1 MVLKK
6 IAAIGLSALMVATM
20 VGCGSTGAAQTGAA
34 AADTAVESGAE
45 AAEAAADATAAEA
58 PAAEEAAPAAE
69 EAAAETPAAPAAGSG
84 EVIDDGPG
92 AGVHVFMFKSTG
104 NSFGDLMYEGFSE
117 YMHSIGEKTTYQSP
131 AETTVAAQVQM
142 LDELITQGV
151 ASITI
156 STNGDSGY
164 DQVFKKAKDAGIP
177 IISIDSAASPE
188 YRLTHVNQAETNDI
202 GAYLVQ
208 AAVLIKL
215 GIDYPGDGKMKD
227 TLKTELANYS
237 GDPIKLGVLSAG
249 IDTPVQNG
257 WIAAMEE
264 ELKDPIYSG
273 KVDPTI
279 DKKYGNDDLTESTT
293 QAQAFVSEGKVD
305 AIISPTTIGIVA
317 AGQVLKSANS
327 DIVLTGLGLPSEMQ
341 SFMPASSSDDAFSF
355 VCPYMMLW
363 DVIHLG
369 AVAGGVQQAIKA
381 GTFDGSDG
389 STFTMDA
396 FRDYPATEYS
406 GYTYSDGGT
415 AVLAG
420 TPYVFYKDN
429 MAEWVNVL

>member
-1 MVLKK
+1 
-6 IAAIGLSALMVATM
+6 MVA
-20 VGCGSTGAAQTGAA
+20 CGSTDAATSGAA
-34 AADTAVESGAE
+34 AAESAAESGAE
-45 AAEAAADATAAEA
+45 AAASAAEEAA

-69 EAAAETPAAPAAGSG
+69 EEPAAETPAAPADTASG

-164 DQVFKKAKDAGIP
+164 DQVFKKAQDAGIP
-177 IISIDSAASPE
+177 IISIDSAASPD
-188 YRLTHVNQAETNDI
+188 YRITHINQAETNDI

-227 TLKTELANYS
+227 TLTTELANYS

-273 KVDPTI
+273 KVDPEI

-341 SFMPASSSDDAFSF
+341 SFMPSSSSDDAFSY

-381 GTFDGSDG
+381 GTFDGSAG
-389 STFTMDA
+389 SSFKMDA
-396 FRDYPATEYS
+396 FRDYPATDYE